1 MGCKDTILF
10 LSYKYILTF
19 SRILVSLS
27 ISFSM
32 AFFSQD
38 YLLFFQE
45 LSANNNKDW
54 FDINR
59 KRYEKNVKVPF
70 SAFTQHMIGKFNAL
84 DPSFN
89 DLLSKDCVFRINR
102 DIRFSKDKTPYKLM
116 CSAVIAPNGK
126 KSKSID
132 GVYFEMTPEH
142 FRVYGGIYEMEK
154 EDILSIR
161 EGISQNLSEFESIIT
176 ESNFLSLYG
185 SIQGA
190 KNKIISPEL
199 REQAKIQ
206 ELIYNKQWYFY
217 KSFPAATILEDN
229 LDELLFDAFMVGRP
243 LQQFFNQ
250 FI

>member
-1 MGCKDTILF
+1 LGCKDTILF

-27 ISFSM
+27 ISIYM

-38 YLLFFQE
+38 YLSFFQE
-45 LSANNNKDW
+45 LAANNNKDW
-54 FDINR
+54 FDVNR
-59 KRYEKNVKVPF
+59 KRYEKNVKTPF
-70 SAFTQHMIGKFNAL
+70 SAFTQHMIGKISAL
-84 DPSFN
+84 DPSFT

-102 DIRFSKDKTPYKLM
+102 DIRFSKDKTPYKQM

-154 EDILSIR
+154 DDVLSVR
-161 EGISQNLSEFESIIT
+161 EGIAQNLSEFEALIT
-176 ESNFLSLYG
+176 EPKFTALFG
-185 SIQGA
+185 DIHGA

-199 REQAKIQ
+199 RAPAQIQ
-206 ELIYNKQWYFY
+206 ELIFNKQWYFY
-217 KSFPAATILEDN
+217 TSFPASTILEDN
-229 LDELLFDAFMVGRP
+229 LDELLFDAFMTGRP

>member
-1 MGCKDTILF
+1 LGCKDTILF

-27 ISFSM
+27 ISFYM

-45 LSANNNKDW
+45 LAANNNKDW

-161 EGISQNLSEFESIIT
+161 EGIAQNLSEFESIIT

-199 REQAKIQ
+199 REQAQVQ

-229 LDELLFDAFMVGRP
+229 LDELLFNAFMVGRP

>member
-1 MGCKDTILF
+1 
-10 LSYKYILTF
+10 
-19 SRILVSLS
+19 
-27 ISFSM
+27 M

-38 YLLFFQE
+38 YISFFQE

-54 FDINR
+54 FDLNR
-59 KRYEKNVKVPF
+59 KRYEKNIKLPF
-70 SAFTQHMIGKFNAL
+70 SAFTQHMIGKFNVV
-84 DPSFN
+84 DPSFS

-154 EDILSIR
+154 DDVLSIR
-161 EGISQNLSEFESIIT
+161 EGIAQNLSEFESIIT

-185 SIQGA
+185 SIHGA
-190 KNKIISPEL
+190 KNKIISPEI
-199 REQAKIQ
+199 REQAQIQ

-229 LDELLFDAFMVGRP
+229 LDELLFESFLVGRP